1 LPIIIATKFKILSND
16 RHMSHYNNT
25 TLMHSKLAALEA
37 VAEAAQRGSGIEVV
51 TEVEAEAPKE

>member
-1 LPIIIATKFKILSND
+1 
-16 RHMSHYNNT
+16 MSHYNNT